1 VTGETRDLLRH
12 YHGVA
17 VTLAADLLQHAPH
30 AEGSLPAVTFAANAV
45 CKAASLL
52 ALELQADHLE
62 RLDEEGV
69 ALG

>member
-1 VTGETRDLLRH
+1 
-12 YHGVA
+12 
-17 VTLAADLLQHAPH
+17 LAADLLQHAPH